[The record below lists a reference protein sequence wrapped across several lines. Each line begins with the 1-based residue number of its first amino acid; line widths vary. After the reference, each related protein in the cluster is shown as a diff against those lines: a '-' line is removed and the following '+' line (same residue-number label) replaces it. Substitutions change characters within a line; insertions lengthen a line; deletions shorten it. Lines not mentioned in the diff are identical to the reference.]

1 MSHDTPFNRL
11 LHGDT
16 LEILPTLP
24 EQSVDLVF
32 ADPPYN
38 LQLKNDLW
46 RPNLTKVNGV
56 DDGWD
61 QFGSFAEYDD
71 FTRQWLLGCRR
82 VMKDDATIWVS
93 GTYHNIFRVGA
104 IMQDLGFWVLNT
116 VTWFK
121 NNAMPNFNGTRLK
134 NDVEFVIW
142 AKKSETSRYT
152 FHHHRMKQFND
163 FSPGKQLGSVWHIAR
178 DPTRRTAARRRRQ
191 QAATRRKSR
200 EALLERIILASS
212 NPGDVVLDP
221 FSGSGTTATMAKYL
235 HRQWLGIE
243 RDPVYY
249 EAANCRVEKVI
260 PLDED
265 DPLLQDTSKPAR
277 VPFHELI
284 EAGYLR
290 PGDRLYLD
298 KPDCEA
304 VILADGRLQAG
315 DMVGSIHQLG
325 KQFKDT
331 PSCNGWMHWLYHD
344 AEADTLRPIDHLRQQ
359 YRETLK
365 TDLTAPGPLA
375 DGAGREAS
383 EGSYPA
389 GKVVAG
395 SGNRTA
401 GRCAPPAGRYFPA
414 VRCPGAHAAP
424 TARPSGSFVTRHE
437 TAG

>member
-1 MSHDTPFNRL
+1 MSHDTLFNQL

-71 FTRQWLLGCRR
+71 FTRQWLLGCQR
-82 VMKDDATIWVS
+82 VMKDDASIWVS

-104 IMQDLGFWVLNT
+104 IMQDLGFWMLNT

-142 AKKSETSRYT
+142 AKKSESSRYT
-152 FHHHRMKQFND
+152 FHHHRMKKFND
-163 FSPGKQLGSVWHIAR
+163 FSPGKQLGSVWHIGATPRGERLR
-178 DPTRRTAARRRRQ
+178 DVDGNKLHSTQKP
-191 QAATRRKSR
+191 

-212 NPGDVVLDP
+212 NPGDVVFDP
-221 FSGSGTTATMAKYL
+221 FSGSGTTAAMAKKL

-243 RDPVYY
+243 RDPVYH
-249 EAANCRVEKVI
+249 EAAACRVDKVI
-260 PLDED
+260 PLDEG
-265 DPLLQDTSKPAR
+265 DPLLHNITKPVR
-277 VPFHELI
+277 VPFGVLV

-304 VILADGRLQAG
+304 VILEDGRLQAG
-315 DMVGSIHQLG
+315 DVVGSIHQLG

-331 PSCNGWMHWLYHD
+331 PTCNGWMHWHYHD
-344 AEADTLRPIDHLRQQ
+344 TDADERRPIDHLRQQ
-359 YRETLK
+359 YRETLRS
-365 TDLTAPGPLA
+365 D
-375 DGAGREAS
+375 
-383 EGSYPA
+383 
-389 GKVVAG
+389 
-395 SGNRTA
+395 
-401 GRCAPPAGRYFPA
+401 
-414 VRCPGAHAAP
+414 
-424 TARPSGSFVTRHE
+424 
-437 TAG
+437 